1 MDYNDLAAWASKLPS
16 RRTLQLGADNSLQT
30 LWESFESSEKFRK
43 KPGRQN
49 MAQQTIIFYEF
60 GPFRLDAGERLL
72 LRDGRV
78 VPLTPK
84 LFDILLVLVQSR
96 GHILEKERVLKAV
109 WQDTIVEEGNLTRNV
124 STLRK
129 ALGENPNEP
138 QYIETIPW
146 RGYRFIADV
155 HEVMNGSDDLFIEEH
170 SRARLIIDADDV
182 TNGAVELSG
191 TRESLQTDAVTTL
204 AAREQKKWRT
214 RAISAGAVVLLVLAG
229 TAISLWLWTKP
240 NASIRSAPI
249 KSIAVLPFKPI
260 SQEGRDEYLELGMA
274 DTLITRLSSLKQVAV
289 RPTSAV
295 RKYAGLEQDPVAA
308 GRELKVDAVLDG
320 SIQKL
325 GDRIRVTVRL
335 LSTMDGLALWTYKCD
350 DYCADIFGAQD
361 SITERVAEALM
372 VNLSGEE
379 QKLLAKHYTENTKAY
394 QLYLTGRYFWNKRTA
409 EGLNKGIQYFQ
420 QAIDQDPNYALAYAG
435 IAQSYIPLGR
445 YGYISPAEACDKA
458 NAAARKAL
466 DIDDALAEAHS
477 ALAVVKDWTWHWA
490 DADEEYHRAIE
501 LNPSYAPARQWYS
514 EYLLDIGRREEAFEQ
529 IRLAQE
535 IDPTSLVLNAW
546 IGFSYYYDRQYDR
559 AIEHFQTVS
568 ELDPNFVTAHW
579 FVGLSY
585 AEKGR
590 FDEAISELQRAVALS
605 NGAAQ
610 IKADLAYAYGLSGR
624 KREALMRLKEIKE
637 LSKSERGFAY
647 DVAVIYAGL
656 GEKELVLSWLERAYD
671 ERSVLFLKLK
681 ADPKLDLVRG
691 DRRFTDLVGRVG
703 LAQ

>member
-1 MDYNDLAAWASKLPS
+1 
-16 RRTLQLGADNSLQT
+16 
-30 LWESFESSEKFRK
+30 
-43 KPGRQN
+43 
-49 MAQQTIIFYEF
+49 MAQQTISFYEF

-72 LRDGRV
+72 LRDGQV

-96 GHILEKERVLKAV
+96 GHILEKEKVLKAV

-155 HEVMNGSDDLFIEEH
+155 HEVMNGSDDLVIEEH
-170 SRARLIIDADDV
+170 SRSRIIIEADDA
-182 TNGAVELSG
+182 TNDAGGLSG
-191 TRESLQTDAVTTL
+191 TGETLESDAITRL
-204 AAREQKKWRT
+204 AAREKKKWRIRT
-214 RAISAGAVVLLVLAG
+214 ISAGVVVLIVGVGAAL
-229 TAISLWLWTKP
+229 SLWLSSKP
-240 NASIRSAPI
+240 NASVRNAAI

-260 SQEGRDEYLELGMA
+260 SQEARDEYLELGMA
-274 DTLITRLSSLKQVAV
+274 DTLITRLSSLKQIAV

-295 RKYAGLEQDPVAA
+295 RKYSGLEQDPVAA
-308 GRELKVDAVLDG
+308 GKELKVEAVLDG
-320 SIQKL
+320 SIQRL
-325 GDRIRVTVRL
+325 GDRLRVTVRL
-335 LSTMDGLALWTYKCD
+335 LSTKDGVALWTYKCD
-350 DYCADIFGAQD
+350 DYCTDIFGAQD

-372 VNLSGEE
+372 VSLSGEE
-379 QKLLAKHYTENTKAY
+379 QKLVAKHYTDDAKAY

-409 EGLNKGIQYFQ
+409 DGLNKGIQYFQ
-420 QAIDQDPNYALAYAG
+420 QAIAQDPSYGLAYAG

-445 YGYISPAEACDKA
+445 YGYISPAEACEKA

-490 DADEEYHRAIE
+490 DADEEYRRAIE

-568 ELDPNFVTAHW
+568 ELEPNFVTAHW

-590 FDEAISELQRAVALS
+590 FDEAISELGKAVELS

-610 IKADLAYAYGLSGR
+610 IKADLAYAYALSGR
-624 KREALMRLKEIKE
+624 KREALARLKEIKE

-681 ADPKLDLVRG
+681 ADPKLDLVRA
-691 DRRFTDLVGRVG
+691 DPRFTHLLRRVG
-703 LAQ
+703 LPQ

>member
-1 MDYNDLAAWASKLPS
+1 MTSPPGPPS
-16 RRTLQLGADNSLQT
+16 CRLSLQLGADNSLQT
-30 LWESFESSEKFRK
+30 LWESFGSSEKFRK
-43 KPGRQN
+43 SRRQV
-49 MAQQTIIFYEF
+49 MAQQTISFYEF

-72 LRDGRV
+72 LRDGHV

-96 GHILEKERVLKAV
+96 GHILEKEKVLKAV

-155 HEVMNGSDDLFIEEH
+155 HEVVNGSDDLVIEEH
-170 SRARLIIDADDV
+170 SRSRIIIEADEV
-182 TNGAVELSG
+182 TNGAVGLSG
-191 TRESLQTDAVTTL
+191 TREALESDAVTRL
-204 AAREQKKWRT
+204 AAREKKKWRVRT
-214 RAISAGAVVLLVLAG
+214 ISAGAVVLIVGVGA
-229 TAISLWLWTKP
+229 AVSLWLSSKP
-240 NASIRSAPI
+240 NASVRNAAI

-260 SQEGRDEYLELGMA
+260 SQEARDEYLELGMA
-274 DTLITRLSSLKQVAV
+274 DTLITKLSSLKQVVV

-295 RKYAGLEQDPVAA
+295 RKYTGLEQDPVAA
-308 GRELKVDAVLDG
+308 GKELKVEAVLDG
-320 SIQKL
+320 SIQRL
-325 GDRIRVTVRL
+325 GDRLRVTVRL
-335 LSTMDGLALWTYKCD
+335 LSTKDGAALWTYKCD
-350 DYCADIFGAQD
+350 DYCTDIFGAQD

-372 VNLSGEE
+372 VSLSGEE
-379 QKLLAKHYTENTKAY
+379 QKLVAKHYTENTKAY

-409 EGLNKGIQYFQ
+409 DGLKKGIQYFQ
-420 QAIDQDPNYALAYAG
+420 QAIAEDPSYGLAYAG

-458 NAAARKAL
+458 NAAASKAL
-466 DIDDALAEAHS
+466 DIDDTLAEAHS

-590 FDEAISELQRAVALS
+590 FDEAISELQRAVELS

-624 KREALMRLKEIKE
+624 KREALARLKEIKE
-637 LSKSERGFAY
+637 LSKSERGLAY

-681 ADPKLDLVRG
+681 ADPKLGLVRA
-691 DRRFTDLVGRVG
+691 DPRFTDLVGRVG